1 MLTLDDRTQ
10 SGTSLEVL
18 ARRHALEFARR
29 WGAGVQARVFFAPGR
44 VNLMGA
50 HLDYN
55 GGPVMPTAIDR
66 GTIIAVRLRNDRRLT
81 CASLLDSHTLEVD
94 LDALP
99 QRSMSRW
106 TDYPLGVVREMLRH
120 SELRGGTARLPG
132 MDLLFGGNLPV
143 GAGLSSSASICVGT
157 AFVLDCVWELGCE
170 RLELVQAA
178 LHAER
183 GFVGVQCG
191 IMDPFAVG
199 LARAGE
205 LLWLDCR
212 DTTWSWMPLDHE
224 RYSIAV
230 ADTLVRR
237 AVAQSEF
244 NARVDQCR
252 AAYER
257 LRVHQSEARCLR
269 DIRLDVFEAHAHE
282 LGAPIARRA
291 EHVIHEVARTFEA
304 REALRRGDPAAFGA
318 AMSAAH
324 VSLRE
329 LFEVS
334 VPELDLLVEAAVET
348 PGVLGSRLTGA
359 GFGGCTVVLL
369 ERGAE
374 QALRERLIR
383 KFESRFGYAP
393 RVEVYGGDCGP
404 RELLVG
410 RSP

>member
-10 SGTSLEVL
+10 SGPGLESH
-18 ARRHALEFARR
+18 ARQHALEFARR
-29 WGAGVQARVFFAPGR
+29 SSSGARARVFFAPGR

-66 GTIIAVRLRNDRRLT
+66 GTVIAVRLRNDRRLR
-81 CASLLDSHTLEVD
+81 CASLLDSHSLEVD

-99 QRSMSRW
+99 DRRASRW
-106 TDYPLGVVREMLRH
+106 SDYPLGVVREMLHR
-120 SELRGGTARLPG
+120 SELRGGTARLQG
-132 MDLLFGGNLPV
+132 MDLLYGGNLPV

-157 AFVLDCVWELGCE
+157 AFVLDCVWDMGCE

-178 LHAER
+178 LNAER

-224 RYSIAV
+224 RFSIAV

-244 NARVDQCR
+244 NARVEQCR
-252 AAYER
+252 AAYES
-257 LRVHQSEARCLR
+257 LRGHQAEARCLR
-269 DIRLDVFEAHAHE
+269 DVRLDVFEAHEHE
-282 LGAPIARRA
+282 PTPRCVTCSRFPSPNSTCSSRPRSRRPGFS
-291 EHVIHEVARTFEA
+291 VRDS
-304 REALRRGDPAAFGA
+304 RGQG
-318 AMSAAH
+318 SAAAP
-324 VSLRE
+324 SSCS
-329 LFEVS
+329 S
-334 VPELDLLVEAAVET
+334 V
-348 PGVLGSRLTGA
+348 
-359 GFGGCTVVLL
+359 
-369 ERGAE
+369 
-374 QALRERLIR
+374 
-383 KFESRFGYAP
+383 AP
-393 RVEVYGGDCGP
+393 N
-404 RELLVG
+404 
-410 RSP
+410 RSCARD